1 MRRPRH
7 GSDVQAPLSSSAGKS
22 MKLIISGKQID
33 IGEALRTHVTE
44 RLGVVIGKYYDSP
57 IDATVTFSR
66 EAHLFCTDITV
77 HFGAGLTVVAEG
89 DGTEIYASFEAAA
102 ERIEKR
108 LRRHKR
114 RLKNHHHGAV
124 RTLEPALAYIL
135 SPEPEE
141 SDEASAPQG
150 NDYPLVIAE
159 NEAEIETLTVSEAV
173 FRLDLGAHPAMMFR
187 NRANGGLNVVYRR
200 PDGNI
205 GWIEPNKR
213 AAGAPV

>member
-1 MRRPRH
+1 
-7 GSDVQAPLSSSAGKS
+7 

-33 IGEALRTHVTE
+33 IGDALRTHVSE
-44 RLGVVIGKYYDSP
+44 RLGVVIGKYYDRP

-66 EAHLFCTDITV
+66 EAHLFHTDVTV
-77 HFGAGLTVVAEG
+77 HFGAGLKVVAEG

-102 ERIEKR
+102 ERVEKR

-114 RLKNHHHGAV
+114 RLKNHHHGTT
-124 RTLEPALAYIL
+124 RTVEPALSYVLA
-135 SPEPEE
+135 PEA
-141 SDEASAPQG
+141 DEADEAATAAS
-150 NDYPLVIAE
+150 NDHPLVIAE

-173 FRLDLGAHPAMMFR
+173 FRLDLAAHPAMMFR
-187 NRANGGLNVVYRR
+187 NSANGGLNVVYRR

-205 GWIEPNKR
+205 GWIEPNKS

>member
-1 MRRPRH
+1 
-7 GSDVQAPLSSSAGKS
+7 

-33 IGEALRTHVTE
+33 IGDALRTHVTE
-44 RLGVVIGKYYDSP
+44 RLSALVGKYYDSA

-66 EAHLFCTDITV
+66 EAHMFRTDVTV

-89 DGTEIYASFEAAA
+89 DGTEIYASFEVAA
-102 ERIEKR
+102 ERAEKR
-108 LRRHKR
+108 LRRNKR
-114 RLKNHHHGAV
+114 RLKNHHHGV
-124 RTLEPALAYIL
+124 TRTLEPALSYIL
-135 SPEPEE
+135 APGQ
-141 SDEASAPQG
+141 DDGDDSAALAA
-150 NDYPLVIAE
+150 NDHPLVIAE
-159 NEAEIETLTVSEAV
+159 SEAEIETLTVSEAV

-213 AAGAPV
+213 AASAPV